1 MPKETIPF
9 IYLWPAIFS
18 FMWRL
23 SLDREPALDLT
34 PVTVNGKSYYV
45 DAIFT
50 DGRTASASLKDDRI
64 VIRVPK
70 CVRTAEAEALFLNLK
85 RRISR
90 SLEEH
95 PERFRKH
102 ALEFRDGQML
112 SIYGKYLSIT
122 IEHSQSGRK
131 WAKVYDDKVV
141 VKLPDAVYGGS
152 EHSKLVT
159 RLVTRALCRSFRQ
172 LVWSRVSELN
182 RANISARIDGITLK
196 DIKSRWGS
204 YSPRSKKI
212 SLNVRLLFA
221 PQEVLDYV
229 IVHELCHSRVHN
241 HGKKFWSQV
250 AIILPDYRNQIRWL
264 RMRGDML
271 GCTEPAN
278 ASIA

>member
-1 MPKETIPF
+1 
-9 IYLWPAIFS
+9 
-18 FMWRL
+18 MWRL
-23 SLDREPALDLT
+23 HIDKEPELDLN
-34 PVTVNGKSYYV
+34 PVTVNGTSYSV

-50 DGRTASASLKDDRI
+50 EGRTASASLKDGRI
-64 VIRVPK
+64 VIKIPK

-102 ALEFRDGQML
+102 ALEFMDGQML
-112 SIYGKYLSIT
+112 SIYGKRLSIAV
-122 IEHSQSGRK
+122 EYSQSGRK

-141 VKLPDAVYGGS
+141 VKLPTAMPIGS
-152 EHSKLVT
+152 ARSKLVT
-159 RLVTRALCRSFRQ
+159 RLVTHALCRSFRP

-182 RANISARIDGITLK
+182 RANIGARIDGVTLK

-204 YSPRSKKI
+204 YSPRSRKI

-221 PQEVLDYV
+221 PHEVLDYV

-241 HGKKFWSQV
+241 HGRRFWSQV
-250 AIILPDYRNQIRWL
+250 AIILPDYRNRIKWL
-264 RMRGDML
+264 RMNGDML